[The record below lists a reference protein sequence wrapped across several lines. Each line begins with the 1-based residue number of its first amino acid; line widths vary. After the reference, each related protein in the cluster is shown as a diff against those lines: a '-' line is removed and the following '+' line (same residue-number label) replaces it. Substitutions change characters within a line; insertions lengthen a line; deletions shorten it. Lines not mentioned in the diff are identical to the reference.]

1 MQHPAAK
8 FDSNA
13 FAKDSAEQQL
23 QIAAEGERHGTPG
36 ARQLGESLAEP
47 GA

>member
-13 FAKDSAEQQL
+13 FAKDSAE